1 MLSQR
6 LILTA
11 MNASGIPQMTQS
23 NAWHHQ
29 PMTAIWTQLSSGEA
43 GLDSSE
49 AAARLARVGANALP
63 AAGSRRWW
71 QRWAAQFHNLFIYTL
86 LVAGAT
92 VLALGHVVDGVV
104 IFAVVLI
111 NAAVGVVQEGR
122 AEQALAAVRDMLT
135 PHAAVLRDGRRQT
148 VDAVSLV
155 PGDVVLL
162 EAGDRVPADL
172 RLFRVSQLRIEES
185 ALTGESVAVGKAV
198 DAAAADAVLGDRK
211 SMAYS
216 GTLVAAG
223 QGRGVVVATGVQ
235 TELGRI
241 SALLGEVRSL
251 QTPLLRQMN
260 RLAQQITLAILAIS
274 AAAFA
279 FAVLLRGYEGAAAFM
294 LAVGLAVAAI
304 PEGLPVIVT
313 ITLALGV
320 QRMARRNA
328 IVRQLPAVETLGAVS
343 VICSDKT
350 GTLTRNEMTVAD
362 VATSAQDA
370 AVSGV
375 GYSPQGAVGDGAGP
389 VGRAALHGLARAAL
403 LCNDAHLHERDG
415 DWSVEGDPMEG
426 ALLVLAC
433 KAGLGVA
440 ETQSRWPR
448 IVEIPFDAAHRYMAT
463 LHTDDGD
470 GLVCVKGAPE
480 QVIALCASERND
492 DGGEDPLDAQRWLQR
507 VDALA
512 ARGRRVLALAER
524 RIEGNGQT
532 LTPADLEGQLVL
544 LGIVGLIDPPRE
556 EAVAAVREC
565 VEAGIRVKMITGDHA
580 ATALAIARAI
590 GLDQGGR
597 VSTGAELDRLDAG
610 ALRELARDTDV
621 FARTSPEHK
630 LRLVEALQA
639 DGAVIAMTG
648 DGVNDAPAL
657 KRADVG
663 VAMGRKGTDVAK
675 EAAKVVLADD
685 NFASIVAAVREGRT
699 IHDNI
704 KKSIAWALPT
714 NGGEALV
721 LLAALVFGTVL
732 PVTPVQI
739 LWINMVTAITLGLT
753 FAFEPSEPGVMR
765 RPPRAPGE
773 ALLSRFLL
781 WRVGFVS
788 LLFALTAFV
797 VFEWSTAR
805 GETLEASRT
814 LVVNT
819 IVALEVFYLFSIRFL
834 HGTSISRIGMLGTPA
849 VLAALA
855 LVAVLQLALTYLPFM
870 QWLFGTVA
878 LSLTDLLVATVAGVV
893 LLLILEI
900 EKQLLRPF
908 AGRSRRMRTP

>member
-1 MLSQR
+1 MDTTNSQQTDWHAQPLATVWAR
-6 LILTA
+6 A
-11 MNASGIPQMTQS
+11 QS
-23 NAWHHQ
+23 A
-29 PMTAIWTQLSSGEA
+29 EA
-43 GLDSSE
+43 GLSADE

-63 AAGSRRWW
+63 EGRQRRWW
-71 QRWAAQFHNLFIYTL
+71 QRWLAQFHNLFIYTL

-92 VLALGHVVDGVV
+92 VLLLGHVVDGVV

-122 AEQALAAVRDMLT
+122 AEQALAAVRGMLS
-135 PHAAVLRDGRRQT
+135 PRAAVLRDGRRQT
-148 VDAVSLV
+148 VDAANLV

-162 EAGDRVPADL
+162 EAGDQVPADL
-172 RLFRVSQLRIEES
+172 RLFRVSQLRVEES

-198 DAAAADAVLGDRK
+198 DAAAADAALGDRR

-223 QGRGVVVATGVQ
+223 QGRGVVVATGAH

-241 SALLGEVRSL
+241 SALLGEVSGL

-260 RLAQQITLAILAIS
+260 RLAQQLTLAILVLS
-274 AAAFA
+274 AVAFA
-279 FAVLLRGYEGAAAFM
+279 FAVLMRGYDGAAAFM

-362 VATSAQDA
+362 AATAESDD

-375 GYSPQGAVGDGAGP
+375 GYAPDGVVGDGAGLD
-389 VGRAALHGLARAAL
+389 GRAALHGLARAAL

-415 DWSVEGDPMEG
+415 NWSVEGDPMEG
-426 ALLVLAC
+426 ALLVFAH
-433 KAGLGVA
+433 KAGLSSA
-440 ETQSRWPR
+440 EAHARWPR
-448 IVEIPFDAAHRYMAT
+448 LVEIPFDAAHRYMAT
-463 LHTDDGD
+463 LHADGD
-470 GLVCVKGAPE
+470 SGLVCVKGAPE
-480 QVIALCASERND
+480 QVIALCTKQRND
-492 DGGEDPLDAQRWLQR
+492 DGSVGVLDAQPWLQR
-507 VDALA
+507 VDTLA

-524 RIEGNGQT
+524 HIDGGAAT

-556 EAVAAVREC
+556 EAIAAVREC
-565 VEAGIRVKMITGDHA
+565 VDAGIRVKMITGDHA
-580 ATALAIARAI
+580 ATAQAIARAI
-590 GLDQGGR
+590 GLDHGGG
-597 VSTGAELDRLDAG
+597 VITGAELDGLDAG
-610 ALRELARDTDV
+610 PLREIARDTDV

-639 DGAVIAMTG
+639 EGAVIAMTG

-675 EAAKVVLADD
+675 EAAEVVLADD

-704 KKSIAWALPT
+704 KKSIAFVLPT
-714 NGGEALV
+714 NGGQSMV
-721 LLAALVFGTVL
+721 LLAALLFGMVL
-732 PVTPVQI
+732 PVTPAQI
-739 LWINMVTAITLGLT
+739 LWVNMVTAITLGLT

-788 LLFALTAFV
+788 LLFALAAFA

-805 GETLEASRT
+805 GDTLELSRT

-834 HGTSISRIGMLGTPA
+834 HGTSISRIGVLGTPA
-849 VLAALA
+849 VLVALA
-855 LVAVLQLALTYLPFM
+855 LIVALQLAFTYLPFM
-870 QWLFGTVA
+870 QWMFGTAA
-878 LSLTDLLVATVAGVV
+878 LSPLDLVVATAAGV
-893 LLLILEI
+893 LLMLILEL
-900 EKQLLRPF
+900 EKLLLRP
-908 AGRSRRMRTP
+908 APGRSSNTPTT